1 MADRSQT
8 LYIKGVLKTQLF
20 PIIYY
25 VHAYKHITLVMEH
38 KPTVGLPEGNK

>member
-8 LYIKGVLKTQLF
+8 LYIKGLLKTQLF

-25 VHAYKHITLVMEH
+25 VHAHKHITRVTEH
-38 KPTVGLPEGNK
+38 IPIVGLPEGNK